1 MRKKKLLFR
10 LLALVACLACALG
23 ASAYDF
29 QSGGFYYNITGDR
42 TVELT
47 SSSSGTQ
54 ASDYQDSVI
63 NIPSMTSNAGVVY
76 QVKAIGTKAFYCNSN
91 IKSLTIPNSVIT
103 IGDNAF
109 FNCTQLKSLT
119 MGNSVTSI
127 GGYAFYGC
135 VGLTSVTIPNSVIT
149 IGNDAFFNCNKLESV
164 MMGNSVKTI
173 GDYAFY
179 VCSKLTNVNFPSSVT
194 SIGSKAFFNCK
205 MKNVTLSNAM
215 AYIGSEAFSVCDSLE
230 SVTIIGNG
238 ETIIAAEAFRTCSS
252 LKRVTIG
259 SGVDSI
265 GTYAFGYCRAL
276 SDLTIENG
284 LKSIGRNSFYNCPA
298 LTSLTIPNSVV
309 SIGDYA
315 FYNCQALTS
324 LTIPNSV
331 TSIGNHVF
339 NGCSALTRLT
349 IPNSVTS
356 IGNYAFNYCSA
367 LASLTIGNSVT
378 SIGDYAFNDCS
389 ALTHLTIPASVTI
402 IGQGAFRNCS
412 GLTSIK
418 VVDGNPVWDS
428 RNNCNAIIETS
439 SNGLLMGCMNTIIP
453 DDVAFIGDVAFSGC
467 SGLKSIT
474 IPNSV
479 SMIGSSAFSGCTGL
493 KSITIPNSVSQIGN
507 YAFSGCTGLTSVTI
521 GSRVQSM
528 GSYTFSNCHAI
539 LRVNSLA
546 HTPPSSGG
554 WIFESSVRENA
565 LLCVPSGCKEA
576 YRESNYWKDFM
587 MSEFVYDFEMNG
599 IYYAITGDRTVA
611 VVMGPYSGDI
621 NIPTMTSYMGT
632 VYRVTSIAHEAFWRS
647 SGVTSVT
654 IPGSVTS
661 IDNNAFTECSGLT
674 SITIPQSVTS
684 IGYVA
689 FAGCSGLTSINV
701 ASGNTVYDSRD
712 NCNAII
718 ETATNRL
725 LVACINTVI
734 PNTVTTIGDYAFYNT
749 AITSVTIP
757 NSVTSIEGGAFMS
770 CSALKSVICLA
781 TTPPHIEVGSIFG
794 TFEDNTYE
802 NGTLYVPQGCKSVY
816 QAADGWKDFSTFK
829 ELTYDFMVNGICY
842 TITGDNTVEV
852 CENPTLY
859 SGDLVVPIS
868 VTYDGKTYQV
878 TGIGDYAFEGC
889 TGLTRITIPSSVT
902 YIGDAAFSNCGL
914 VTLTIPNSVTTI
926 GWFAFSYCNA
936 LSSVTIGASVTSIG
950 EYAFTSCPNLNSVTC
965 LGTTPP
971 TILDDV
977 FDADCYSRAWLRVPS
992 GAVNAYRPATGWRN
1006 FTHVM
1011 TFGTKGDV
1019 NNDGQVNITDV
1030 TVLISAIMAES
1041 ISSINADNA
1050 DMNGDGNVNITDV
1063 TSLINKI
1070 MSAN

>member
-1 MRKKKLLFR
+1 MRKTKLLFR
-10 LLALVACLACALG
+10 LLSLVACLACALG

-29 QSGGFYYNITGDR
+29 QSGGFFYNITGDR

-91 IKSLTIPNSVIT
+91 IKSVTIPNSVIT

-127 GGYAFYGC
+127 GGYAFY
-135 VGLTSVTIPNSVIT
+135 
-149 IGNDAFFNCNKLESV
+149 D
-164 MMGNSVKTI
+164 
-173 GDYAFY
+173 
-179 VCSKLTNVNFPSSVT
+179 
-194 SIGSKAFFNCK
+194 
-205 MKNVTLSNAM
+205 
-215 AYIGSEAFSVCDSLE
+215 
-230 SVTIIGNG
+230 
-238 ETIIAAEAFRTCSS
+238 
-252 LKRVTIG
+252 
-259 SGVDSI
+259 
-265 GTYAFGYCRAL
+265 
-276 SDLTIENG
+276 
-284 LKSIGRNSFYNCPA
+284 
-298 LTSLTIPNSVV
+298 
-309 SIGDYA
+309 
-315 FYNCQALTS
+315 
-324 LTIPNSV
+324 
-331 TSIGNHVF
+331 
-339 NGCSALTRLT
+339 CSALASLT

-378 SIGDYAFNDCS
+378 SIGDYAFNGCS
-389 ALTHLTIPASVTI
+389 ALTDLTIPASVTI

-418 VVDGNPVWDS
+418 VVYGNPVWDS

-467 SGLKSIT
+467 
-474 IPNSV
+474 
-479 SMIGSSAFSGCTGL
+479 TGL
-493 KSITIPNSVSQIGN
+493 KSITIPNSVSQIGSF
-507 YAFSGCTGLTSVTI
+507 AFSSCTGLTSVTI

-528 GSYTFSNCHAI
+528 GSNTFSNCHAI

-546 HTPPSSGG
+546 HTPPSSGD

-868 VTYDGKTYQV
+868 VTYDVKTYQV

-1063 TSLINKI
+1063 TMLINTV
-1070 MSAN
+1070 MTSR